1 MLCSNSCCWNR
12 LSSSDKTDHPAAAAT
27 SANSRFDFEIPGE
40 LCVYKLHRVFG
51 QEQVARLRTSLVI
64 SHRYIAAL
72 STWLY
77 IYISRERK
85 LKNSLMTFQVSSY
98 RENGRWKI

>member
-40 LCVYKLHRVFG
+40 LCV
-51 QEQVARLRTSLVI
+51 
-64 SHRYIAAL
+64 
-72 STWLY
+72 
-77 IYISRERK
+77 
-85 LKNSLMTFQVSSY
+85 
-98 RENGRWKI
+98 